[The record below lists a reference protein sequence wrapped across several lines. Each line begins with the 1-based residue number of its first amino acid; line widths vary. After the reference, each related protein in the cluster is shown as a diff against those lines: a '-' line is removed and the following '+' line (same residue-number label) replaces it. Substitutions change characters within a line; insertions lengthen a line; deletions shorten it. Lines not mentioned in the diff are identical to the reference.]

1 MIGLVFLLTF
11 SPEAAVE
18 LAAGDESAWGLLA
31 GGLAVVVED
40 LLEVLVGSGR
50 DALAFSSMDTTLD
63 LEAGWK
69 WGKF

>member
-11 SPEAAVE
+11 SPEEAAE

-50 DALAFSSMDTTLD
+50 DALAFSNTDTTLD
-63 LEAGWK
+63 LEAG
-69 WGKF
+69 